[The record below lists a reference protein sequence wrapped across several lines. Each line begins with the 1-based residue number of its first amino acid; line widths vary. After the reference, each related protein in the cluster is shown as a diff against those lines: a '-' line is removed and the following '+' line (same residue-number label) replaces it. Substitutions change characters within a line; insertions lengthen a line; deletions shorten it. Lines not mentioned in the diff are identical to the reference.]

1 MTALK
6 KSEITKQKI
15 LIASEKAFSEKG
27 FYGARVDEIAEAS
40 GVNKRMIYQYFGNK
54 EELYITVL
62 GTVYSR
68 LAESEK
74 ELLNKD
80 GNHVEIIKSVINN
93 YFEFLSNNESFVK
106 MVMWE
111 NLNKAYYLKMSD
123 AFASKGIA
131 TELLRKVLR
140 DGIEKGIFKDNL
152 DIDET
157 VVSIN
162 MFCFSYFSNIYTMAH
177 IMNMD
182 FSDKTEIEKRA
193 KHVTDIILGYIM
205 K

>member
-1 MTALK
+1 MK

-15 LIASEKAFSEKG
+15 LCASEKAFSEKG
-27 FYGARVDEIAEAS
+27 FYGARVDEIAQIS

-54 EELYITVL
+54 EKLYIAVL

-74 ELLNKD
+74 ELLNKESD
-80 GNHVEIIKSVINN
+80 YVEIIKSVIKN

-111 NLNKAYYLKMSD
+111 NLNKAHYLKMSD
-123 AFASKGIA
+123 AFMVKGIA
-131 TELLRKVLR
+131 TELLRKVLHE
-140 DGIEKGIFKDNL
+140 GIEKGIFKENL
-152 DIDET
+152 DIDEI

-162 MFCFSYFSNIYTMAH
+162 MFCFSYFSNIYTMAY

-182 FSDKTEIEKRA
+182 FSEKTEIDKRA
-193 KHVTDIILGYIM
+193 KHVTDMILGYII

>member
-1 MTALK
+1 MK

-15 LIASEKAFSEKG
+15 LCASEKAFSEKG

-54 EELYITVL
+54 EELYVAIL
-62 GTVYSR
+62 DTVYSR

-74 ELLNKD
+74 ELLDKECD
-80 GNHVEIIKSVINN
+80 SVEMIKSVIRN

-111 NLNKAYYLKMSD
+111 NLNKAYYLKKSD
-123 AFASKGIA
+123 AFKSKNIA
-131 TELLRKVLR
+131 TNLLRKVLH

-152 DIDET
+152 DIEET

-162 MFCFSYFSNIYTMAH
+162 MFCFSYFSNIHTMAH

-182 FSDKTEIEKRA
+182 FSDKTEIDKRA
-193 KHVTDIILGYIM
+193 KHVTDIILGYII